1 MKNFFKLL
9 FGGVFVAS
17 LSWGGVVACA
27 TTATG
32 LALNNATFTP
42 QGLGNGCASVDV
54 SFTNVSL
61 TAATASGA
69 GATETSANNAV
80 FATGTA
86 ASGNTVGP
94 VTAEF
99 DPTTA
104 GNWSINTAGETST
117 TGATDNYVATANTG
131 GTYNGGANTSPTP
144 TTSGDH
150 WAFNDITLTPS
161 GTMSGDTGASD
172 VQVVMHICVDET
184 TTTGCL
190 AQNTA
195 TITAT
200 ISANGSIFGFTCS
213 VGSGF
218 TTTWGNCAGGS
229 GTATNVTLT
238 VAQAT
243 EVAVSDVYL
252 VNRVNATGATVTLNN
267 FENIFGETA
276 DSPEPTT
283 FVLLGSALAGL
294 GFLSRRR
301 RKA

>member
-1 MKNFFKLL
+1 MKNFVKLL
-9 FGGVFVAS
+9 FGGVFAAT

-27 TTATG
+27 TAGAG

-42 QGLGNGCASVDV
+42 QGLSNGCASVDV

-61 TAATASGA
+61 TGATQSGA
-69 GATETSANNAV
+69 GATETSANNA
-80 FATGTA
+80 FFTTGTA

-94 VTAEF
+94 VTATF

-104 GNWSINTAGETST
+104 ANWSINTAGETST
-117 TGATDNYVATANTG
+117 TGATDNYVAVANTG
-131 GTYNGGANTSPTP
+131 GTYTGGSYPSP

-150 WAFNDITLTPS
+150 WAFNDITLDPS

-172 VQVVMHICVDET
+172 VKVTMNICVGET

-200 ISANGSIFGFTCS
+200 ISANGSVFGFTCS

-252 VNRVNATGATVTLNN
+252 VDRVNATGATVTLNN